1 MENLIKLSVTRK
13 CNGGGGGGGGGAL
26 PSPLPLLPRPL
37 YLETHALSNLTSLW
51 APRHGGKSVTCG
63 KNYFCLTKRSYHVE
77 IFHQPLDPLFLYQN
91 PTWWGPRSLMIM
103 KTLTIH
109 ELVIFGTGFT
119 QLESDTCTVIPMVG
133 LSVRILRWW
142 SGDVRNLLLIRVLN
156 FVAQKWLTRVSDG
169 LFYRKKAANHHQF
182 YALTILIC
190 QTI

>member
-13 CNGGGGGGGGGAL
+13 RNGGGGGGGGGGGAL
-26 PSPLPLLPRPL
+26 PSPLPPLPRPL
-37 YLETHALSNLTSLW
+37 YLETHAHSNLTSLW

-133 LSVRILRWW
+133 LSVRILRWC
-142 SGDVRNLLLIRVLN
+142 SSDVRNLLLIRVK
-156 FVAQKWLTRVSDG
+156 FRSTKMTD
-169 LFYRKKAANHHQF
+169 
-182 YALTILIC
+182 TC
-190 QTI
+190 Q